1 MIGTPTVTKRTKD
14 NITLMT
20 FIGRS
25 QLKCLFSFLR
35 GEERDYY
42 RDLIRGMIDIIDHM
56 PKSYETD
63 RQGEK
68 AVAHLHYFGRGATNF
83 WITEK
88 DKGDGTEDHEQHQAF
103 GLCDMGYG
111 SELGYVS
118 IKELIENGMELDLH
132 WHPKT
137 IEEIKKGRE

>member
-1 MIGTPTVTKRTKD
+1 MIGTPTAKRTRD

-20 FIGRS
+20 FIGHS

-35 GEERDYY
+35 GEEKDYF
-42 RDLIRGMIDIIDHM
+42 RDLIRGMIATIDNM
-56 PKSYETD
+56 PKTYETNG
-63 RQGEK
+63 QGDQ
-68 AVAHLHYFGRGATNF
+68 AVAHLHYFGGGAMNF

-88 DKGDGTEDHEQHQAF
+88 DMGDGDGNEQLQAF
-103 GLCDMGYG
+103 GLADHGYG
-111 SELGYVS
+111 AELGYIS
-118 IKELIENGMELDLH
+118 IAELIENGIELDLN